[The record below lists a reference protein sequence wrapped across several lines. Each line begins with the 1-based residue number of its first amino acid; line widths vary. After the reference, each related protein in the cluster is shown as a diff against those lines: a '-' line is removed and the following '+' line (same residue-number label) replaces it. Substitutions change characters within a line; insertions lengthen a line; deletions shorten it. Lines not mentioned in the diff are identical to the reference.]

1 MVIEI
6 DDCDCLETSAAAP
19 APNRLIAWLDDG
31 VDSHGARYLE
41 IRRRL
46 IEYFDRHNRPEPEEM
61 ADETLRRINDTLEER
76 EPIHAASPAAYCY
89 VVAKRVLLGDLATA
103 AVRVAAEQ
111 RAEALDRNIEA
122 LPVDERALLVEYY
135 GTPTAARGDRRRA
148 LAERLGVSL
157 HTLAVRAWHVRDAIM
172 RRVQLS

>member
-6 DDCDCLETSAAAP
+6 DDCLETSAATP
-19 APNRLIAWLDDG
+19 APVRLIAWLDAG

-46 IEYFDRHNRPEPEEM
+46 IEYFDRHNRSEPEDL
-61 ADETLRRINDTLEER
+61 ADETLRRIGDTLEER
-76 EPIHAASPAAYCY
+76 EPIDAPSPAAYCY
-89 VVAKRVLLGDLATA
+89 VVAKRVLLGDVATA
-103 AVRVAAEQ
+103 AVRMAEEQ

-122 LPVDERALLVEYY
+122 LPIDERALLVEYY
-135 GTPTAARGDRRRA
+135 GPPTVERRERRVA

-157 HTLAVRAWHVRDAIM
+157 HTLAVRAWHIRDAIM